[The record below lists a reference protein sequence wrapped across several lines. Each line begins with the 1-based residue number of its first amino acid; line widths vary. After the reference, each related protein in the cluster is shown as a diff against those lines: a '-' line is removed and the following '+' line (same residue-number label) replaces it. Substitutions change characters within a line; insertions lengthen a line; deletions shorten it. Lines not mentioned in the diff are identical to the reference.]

1 MSSPVREVMHIVLFE
16 WNADATPASIE
27 AAVVELRALKEK
39 VPGILDLSIGTDFS
53 TRARNFSHAL
63 VVRFV
68 DKAALEI
75 YGPHPAHDRVVQNFI
90 RPISK
95 DVMAFDYEL

>member
-16 WNADATPASIE
+16 WNADATLASIE
-27 AAVVELRALKEK
+27 TAVVELRALKEK
-39 VPGILDLSIGTDFS
+39 VPGILDLSVGTDFS

-63 VVRFV
+63 VVRFI
-68 DKAALEI
+68 DKSALEV
-75 YGPHPAHDRVVQNFI
+75 YGPHPEHDRVVQNFI